1 MEKLNV
7 IISGGGTGG
16 HIFPAI
22 SIANGIKEIN
32 PQANILFVGATGRM
46 EMEKVPAAGYEIIGI
61 PAQGLRR
68 PLYHPY
74 NIKVAF
80 DYFLCKIKARK
91 IIREFKPDVVVG
103 VGGYASAPI
112 VGVAAKSNIPTL
124 LQEQNSFAGIVNRSN
139 GKHADKI
146 CVAYDGMERFF
157 PKEKIMITGNP
168 IRKDIV
174 KSTPQMREEACRF
187 YNLDPKKKTIFV
199 VGGSLGCRTLN
210 DCMKDEIS
218 KGKLFASD
226 IEGSCQVIWQ
236 CGKIYKDEIDA
247 FMEKHK
253 GVNVFH
259 THFIQRM
266 DLAYAAADIVI
277 SRAGAGTISELC
289 VAGKCTIFVPSPNVS
304 EDHQTHNAM
313 ALVQKYAAM
322 MVRDDAA
329 REELFGCVSNLL
341 KNPAKIQE
349 MERNILTLGK
359 KDAAA
364 VIARECIILSGIKK

>member
-22 SIANGIKEIN
+22 SIANGIKDIN
-32 PQANILFVGATGRM
+32 PNANILFVGATGRM
-46 EMEKVPAAGYEIIGI
+46 EMERVPAAGYRIIGI
-61 PAQGLRR
+61 PAQGLKR

-74 NIKVAF
+74 NVKVAF
-80 DYFLCKIKARK
+80 DYLRCRIKAKK
-91 IIREFKPDVVVG
+91 IIKDFNPDIIVG
-103 VGGYASAPI
+103 VGGYASAAI
-112 VGVAAKSNIPTL
+112 VGAASKSGLPIL

-139 GKHADKI
+139 GKYADKI

-168 IRKDIV
+168 IRKDIT
-174 KSTPQMREEACRF
+174 KSTPQMREEAYRF
-187 YNLDPKKKTIFV
+187 YNLDHKKKTIFV

-218 KGKLFASD
+218 KGKLFSSD
-226 IEGSCQVIWQ
+226 VEGSCQVIWQ

-247 FMEKHK
+247 FMREQK

-289 VAGKCTIFVPSPNVS
+289 VAGKCTIFVPSPNVA

-313 ALVQKYAAM
+313 ALVNKYAAL
-322 MVRDDAA
+322 MVKDANA
-329 REELFGCVSNLL
+329 REELFECVTNLL
-341 KNPAKIQE
+341 KNPAKMQE
-349 MERNILTLGK
+349 MERNIVTLGK
-359 KDAAA
+359 KDAAQ
-364 VIARECIILSGIKK
+364 VIAKECIILSGIKK

>member
-32 PQANILFVGATGRM
+32 PNANILFVGATGRM
-46 EMEKVPAAGYEIIGI
+46 EMERVPAAGYRIIGI
-61 PAQGLRR
+61 PAQGLKR

-80 DYFLCKIKARK
+80 DYLRCRIKAKK
-91 IIREFKPDVVVG
+91 IIKDFKPDIIVR
-103 VGGYASAPI
+103 VGGYASAAI
-112 VGVAAKSNIPTL
+112 VGAASKSGLPIL

-139 GKHADKI
+139 GKYADKI

-168 IRKDIV
+168 IRKDIT
-174 KSTPQMREEACRF
+174 KSTPQMREEAYRF

-210 DCMKDEIS
+210 DCMKAEIS
-218 KGKLFASD
+218 KGKLFSSD
-226 IEGSCQVIWQ
+226 VEGSCQVIWQ

-247 FMEKHK
+247 FMREQK

-289 VAGKCTIFVPSPNVS
+289 VAGKCTIFVPSPNVA

-313 ALVQKYAAM
+313 ALVNKYAAL
-322 MVRDDAA
+322 MVKDGNA
-329 REELFGCVSNLL
+329 REELFGCVTNLL

-349 MERNILTLGK
+349 MERNIVTLGR
-359 KDAAA
+359 KDAAQ
-364 VIARECIILSGIKK
+364 VIAKECIILSGIKK

>member
-22 SIANGIKEIN
+22 SIANGIKDIN
-32 PQANILFVGATGRM
+32 PNANILFVGATGRM
-46 EMEKVPAAGYEIIGI
+46 EMERVPAAGYRIIGI
-61 PAQGLRR
+61 PAQGLKR

-74 NIKVAF
+74 NVKVAF
-80 DYFLCKIKARK
+80 DYLRCRIKAKK
-91 IIREFKPDVVVG
+91 IIKDFNPDIIVG
-103 VGGYASAPI
+103 VGGYASAAI
-112 VGVAAKSNIPTL
+112 VGAASKSGLPIL

-139 GKHADKI
+139 GKYADKI

-168 IRKDIV
+168 IRKDIT
-174 KSTPQMREEACRF
+174 KSTQQMREEAYRF

-218 KGKLFASD
+218 KGKLFSSD
-226 IEGSCQVIWQ
+226 VEGSCQVIWQ

-247 FMEKHK
+247 FMREQK

-289 VAGKCTIFVPSPNVS
+289 VAGKCTIFVPSPNVA

-313 ALVQKYAAM
+313 ALVNKYAAL
-322 MVRDDAA
+322 MVKDANA
-329 REELFGCVSNLL
+329 REELFGCVTNLL
-341 KNPAKIQE
+341 KNPAKMQE
-349 MERNILTLGK
+349 MERNIVTLGK
-359 KDAAA
+359 KDAAQ
-364 VIARECIILSGIKK
+364 VIAKVCIILSGIKK

>member
-1 MEKLNV
+1 MMVKLNV

-32 PQANILFVGATGRM
+32 PDANILFVGATGRM
-46 EMEKVPAAGYEIIGI
+46 EMERVPAAGHKIIGI
-61 PAQGLRR
+61 PAQGLKR

-74 NIKVAF
+74 NLKVAF
-80 DYFLCKIKARK
+80 DYFRCKLQAKK
-91 IIREFKPDVVVG
+91 IIKEFNPDVVVG

-112 VGVAAKSNIPTL
+112 VGAATKMGLPIL

-139 GKHADKI
+139 GKYADKI

-168 IRKDIV
+168 IRKDII
-174 KSTPQMREEACRF
+174 KSTPQMKEEAYKF
-187 YNLDPKKKTIFV
+187 YNLDSTQKTIFV

-210 DCMKDEIS
+210 ECMKKEIS
-218 KGKLFASD
+218 SGALFSK
-226 IEGSCQVIWQ
+226 ESNCQVIWQ
-236 CGKIYKDEIDA
+236 CGKFYKEEVDS
-247 FMEKHK
+247 FMKSQKE
-253 GVNVFH
+253 VNVIH
-259 THFIQRM
+259 TDFIQRM

-289 VAGKCTIFVPSPNVS
+289 VAGKCTIFVPSPNVA

-313 ALVQKYAAM
+313 ALVHKYAAM
-322 MVRDDAA
+322 MVKDSDAI
-329 REELFGCVSNLL
+329 EKLFNTVKSLL

-349 MERNILTLGK
+349 MERNIITLGK
-359 KDAAA
+359 KDAAH
-364 VIARECIILSGIKK
+364 VIAKECIKLSGIKK